1 MNVSTFE
8 NNLLDAVTAVVMA
21 PVGALYGLAWLI
33 WQGGVLLWPYRRYIA
48 MAIVAAAFV
57 AACWA
62 CPALPLGLA
71 ITAVVGAV
79 SYPRSPRA
87 GGWGLPYAVS
97 WNSGAVNYAKS

>member
-1 MNVSTFE
+1 MNAVSTFE

-21 PVGALYGLAWLI
+21 PVALLWLLC
-33 WQGGVLLWPYRRYIA
+33 QAVMALWPYRKYIGLA
-48 MAIVAAAFV
+48 LAIAGAAWLFV
-57 AACWA
+57 A
-62 CPALPLGLA
+62 CPALPWGLA

-97 WNSGAVNYAKS
+97 WNSVGA